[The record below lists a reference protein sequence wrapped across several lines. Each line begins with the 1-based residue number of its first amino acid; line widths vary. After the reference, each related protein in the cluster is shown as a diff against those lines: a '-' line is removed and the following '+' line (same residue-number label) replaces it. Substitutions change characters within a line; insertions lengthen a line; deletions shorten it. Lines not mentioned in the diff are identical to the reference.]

1 MSVAAQRGQANGSAA
16 AKPAIR
22 RVAIYTRQSVDRGD
36 EYGST
41 QTQREAIEAYVASQ
55 KFAGWVAVEVGYDDL
70 GYSGSNTDRPAFQ
83 RLRAD
88 VEAGRIDIIA
98 VYKIDR
104 LSRSLLDFTQLMR
117 RFEEKGVEFVS
128 VTQQFSTST
137 SVGRMTLNLLATF
150 AQFERETIGE
160 RTRDKIAATRRHGRW
175 TGGRPI
181 LGLDAADGK
190 LLVNAR
196 EAEQVRA
203 IFELYQNLGS
213 GRAVLDELHRRGW
226 HTKSWTNRA
235 GKSVAGAPFSKSTL
249 HHLLRNVLYAGRIT
263 LGDEVFDA
271 EHEAIVERAT
281 FDAVQARLRAP
292 SADRGPRRN
301 SKSGATLLGLLKCR
315 CGASMTSHFAA
326 KGGKRY
332 ASYVCTTIHKRGA
345 AACPGSR
352 VPQHVIEKH
361 VVDHVRAIGR
371 NPEMVAETLA
381 AARRQV
387 EARRPEVAAELEQA
401 AGDRKRLEDER
412 ANLVAVAGA
421 GGDAPSAIVERLA
434 EIDRER
440 AELDARGQALQAER
454 VGLDGA
460 TVDEADLRA
469 ALARF
474 DDVWAALDP
483 AERARALHLLI
494 ERIVFD
500 GRDGSVAITF
510 RANGLH
516 TLSKEGADS

>member
-1 MSVAAQRGQANGSAA
+1 MSVATQRAHTNGGAT
-16 AKPAIR
+16 AKTATR

-41 QTQREAIEAYVASQ
+41 QAQREAIEAYVASQ
-55 KFAGWVAVEVGYDDL
+55 RFAGWVAVDARYDDL
-70 GYSGSNTDRPAFQ
+70 GFSGSNTDRPGFQ
-83 RLRAD
+83 RLLVD

-104 LSRSLLDFTQLMR
+104 LSRSLLDFTQLMK

-160 RTRDKIAATRRHGRW
+160 RTRDKIAATRRRGRW
-175 TGGRPI
+175 TGGRPV
-181 LGLDAADGK
+181 LGYDAVASK
-190 LLVNAR
+190 LIVNER

-203 IFELYQNLGS
+203 IFDLYLKLGS

-226 HTKSWTNRA
+226 RTKSWTNKA
-235 GKSVAGAPFSKSTL
+235 GANVAGAPFSKSTL
-249 HHLLRNVLYAGRIT
+249 HHLLRNVLYAGKIT
-263 LGDEVFDA
+263 LGDEVFEA
-271 EHEAIVERAT
+271 EHEAIVDAKN

-292 SADRGPRRN
+292 FPDRGPRRN
-301 SKSGATLLGLLKCR
+301 SKSGATLLGLVKCR

-371 NPEMVAETLA
+371 DPEMVAETLV

-387 EARRPEVAAELEQA
+387 EARRPALAAKLEQA
-401 AGDRKRLEDER
+401 VADRKRLEDER
-412 ANLVAVAGA
+412 ANLVTVAGA
-421 GGDAPSAIVERLA
+421 GGDAPAAIVERLA
-434 EIDRER
+434 QVDRDV
-440 AELDARGQALQAER
+440 ADLAAREQGLQAER
-454 VGLDGA
+454 VALDCA
-460 TVDEADLRA
+460 TVDEADLFP

-474 DDVWAALDP
+474 DEVWAALEP

-494 ERIVFD
+494 ERIAYD

>member
-1 MSVAAQRGQANGSAA
+1 MSVAAQRGHANGAAA
-16 AKPAIR
+16 AKTATR

-41 QTQREAIEAYVASQ
+41 QAQREAVEAYVASQ
-55 KFAGWVAVEVGYDDL
+55 KHAGWVAVDARYDDL
-70 GYSGSNTDRPAFQ
+70 GFSGSNTDRPGFQ
-83 RLRAD
+83 RLLAD

-104 LSRSLLDFTQLMR
+104 LSRSLLDFTQLMK

-160 RTRDKIAATRRHGRW
+160 RTRDKIGATRRRGMW

-181 LGLDAADGK
+181 LGLDADDGK
-190 LLVNAR
+190 LVVNKR

-203 IFELYQNLGS
+203 IFKLYLECGS
-213 GRAVLDELHRRGW
+213 LLQVAAEMRRRGW
-226 HTKSWTNRA
+226 TTKSWTNRLG
-235 GKSVAGAPFSKSTL
+235 GKVVGAPLSKSSL

-271 EHEAIVERAT
+271 EHVAIVDATT
-281 FDAVQARLRAP
+281 FDAVQARLRAL

-371 NPEMVAETLA
+371 DPELVAETLA

-387 EARRPEVAAELEQA
+387 EARRPALATEMEQA
-401 AGDRKRLEDER
+401 VADRKRLEDER
-412 ANLVAVAGA
+412 ANLVVVAGA
-421 GGDAPSAIVERLA
+421 GGDAPSAIVDRLA
-434 EIDRER
+434 QVDRDL
-440 AELDARGQALQAER
+440 ADLAAREQALRSEQA
-454 VGLDGA
+454 GLDGA
-460 TVDEADLRA
+460 AVNEADLRA
-469 ALARF
+469 ALERF
-474 DDVWAALDP
+474 DEVWAALDP

-494 ERIVFD
+494 ERIAYD

-516 TLSKEGADS
+516 TLSKEGSDS